1 VGLRITTMLDISF
14 RFSILWLRIAIKRFT
29 YKADR
34 MLDGRLYLQD
44 AIELL
49 FNARSYSMYGN
60 SGVAVRSNK
69 LHMLI
74 IFHDN

>member
-1 VGLRITTMLDISF
+1 MGLRITTMLDISF
-14 RFSILWLRIAIKRFT
+14 SFSVLWLRIAIKRFT

-49 FNARSYSMYGN
+49 LKTRSYSMYGIK
-60 SGVAVRSNK
+60 GVEVLSNK
-69 LHMLI
+69 LQYVDH
-74 IFHDN
+74 FSR

>member
-1 VGLRITTMLDISF
+1 MGLRITTMLDISF
-14 RFSILWLRIAIKRFT
+14 SFSVLWLRIAVKRFS

-49 FNARSYSMYGN
+49 LKPRSYSMYGN
-60 SGVAVRSNK
+60 NEVAFRSNK
-69 LHMLI
+69 LQYI
-74 IFHDN
+74 DNFSR

>member
-1 VGLRITTMLDISF
+1 MGLRITTMLDISF
-14 RFSILWLRIAIKRFT
+14 SFSVLWLRIAIKRFT

-49 FNARSYSMYGN
+49 LNARSYSMYGN

-69 LHMLI
+69 LQYVDH
-74 IFHDN
+74 FSR

>member
-1 VGLRITTMLDISF
+1 MGLRITTMLDISF
-14 RFSILWLRIAIKRFT
+14 SFSILWLRIAIKRFS

-49 FNARSYSMYGN
+49 LKPRSYSVYGN
-60 SGVAVRSNK
+60 NGVALRSNK
-69 LHMLI
+69 LQYVDH
-74 IFHDN
+74 FSR

>member
-1 VGLRITTMLDISF
+1 MLDISF
-14 RFSILWLRIAIKRFT
+14 SFSVLWLRIAIKRFT

-49 FNARSYSMYGN
+49 LNARSYSIYDN

-69 LHMLI
+69 LQYVDHFLR
-74 IFHDN
+74 

>member
-1 VGLRITTMLDISF
+1 MGLRITTMLDISF
-14 RFSILWLRIAIKRFT
+14 SFSVLWLRIAIKRFT

-49 FNARSYSMYGN
+49 LNARSYSMYDN
-60 SGVAVRSNK
+60 SCLAVRSNK
-69 LHMLI
+69 LQYVDH
-74 IFHDN
+74 FSR

>member
-1 VGLRITTMLDISF
+1 MGLRITTMLDISF
-14 RFSILWLRIAIKRFT
+14 SFPVLWLQIAIKRFT

-49 FNARSYSMYGN
+49 LKARFYSMYGN

-69 LHMLI
+69 LQYVGL
-74 IFHDN
+74 FSR

>member
-1 VGLRITTMLDISF
+1 MGLRITTMLDISF
-14 RFSILWLRIAIKRFT
+14 SFSILWLRIAIKRFT

-69 LHMLI
+69 LQYVDH
-74 IFHDN
+74 FSR